1 MVETKLHADET
12 SAYRMPALAVLSE
25 ISASLATESDVE
37 ALVQRFLGTMMR
49 LAGARAGAVWL
60 LSENEQHLR
69 LIGSLGLPQELVER
83 EREVSLPC
91 GICSEAALKNTVRAT
106 ADSHFCAL
114 RTGSAF
120 FDTECRRIV
129 AVPLQYK
136 GRVLGSYSFFLDAD
150 RAIPDEVTRLFRA
163 ISEQLG
169 LALETARLTRA
180 NMRAA
185 LMNERQLLANEV
197 HDSLAQTLAYMKMRM
212 PVLREAVASGDRAQ
226 SLRYIDELGDA
237 LDTAYSGVRELLAQF
252 RNRMHPHGLLQ
263 ALQQLVQHHRLKNGL
278 EGEFQNHAG
287 ELDLSPE
294 DEVQVFHIVQEALA
308 NVVKHA
314 RARRVAV
321 RVERENGRH
330 RVTVTDDGVGLQG
343 SQEAAESRH
352 GHFGI
357 DIMRERAARLG
368 GTLDIEATAG
378 CGTRVELVFAPRQAG
393 GAMP

>member
-1 MVETKLHADET
+1 MVETQTHADDAGT
-12 SAYRMPALAVLSE
+12 YKMPALAVLSE
-25 ISASLATESDVE
+25 ISACLATETDID

-49 LAGARAGAVWL
+49 LATARAGAVWL
-60 LSENEQHLR
+60 LSEDEQRLR
-69 LIGSLGLPQELVER
+69 LIGSLGLPPEVVER
-83 EREVSLPC
+83 EREVPLPC
-91 GICSEAALKNTVRAT
+91 GVCGAAAVEHMVCSSSDPVA
-106 ADSHFCAL
+106 CAG

-120 FDTECRRIV
+120 FGTECRRVV

-136 GRVLGSYSFFLDAD
+136 GRVLGTYSFFLDED
-150 RAIPDEVTRLFRA
+150 SEIPEEVTRLFRA
-163 ISEQLG
+163 IGEHFG

-237 LDTAYSGVRELLAQF
+237 LDTAYSGVRELLAHF

-263 ALQQLVQHHRLKNGL
+263 ALQQLVQHHRLKNAL
-278 EGEFQNHAG
+278 EGEFQNHGG

-314 RARRVAV
+314 RARRVWL
-321 RVERENGRH
+321 RVERRDGYA
-330 RVTVTDDGVGLQG
+330 RVTVTDDGVGFHG
-343 SQEAAESRH
+343 SRQASESHH

-368 GTLDIEATAG
+368 GTLDIAAGEG
-378 CGTRVELVFAPRQAG
+378 CGTRVQIAFPVRQAS
-393 GAMP
+393 GALS